1 MRKSFIVVLLCLLAG
16 CSLHKIA
23 FQNDNIMAELDL
35 TTLTNLTADFAEEKV
50 IEFET
55 FSNLILEGDFIVI
68 FRQSEVESIV
78 VKSRKKNTLKYIRHN
93 YEENTLRIYRKNKF
107 FNWGLTWLASENLD
121 VVLKDVNNIPMIQIY
136 ITAPDVETITLKKE
150 AKLLMSSVSIENIAD
165 MITLHKERNLRLP
178 NVVLDKLTLNVNKSS
193 SANLLNIELN
203 ELNINTSGHDTE
215 MEIHLSGKVD
225 QLAVTKKCSG
235 TIYGNDLSAQF
246 AKIRTSNGD
255 IHIHSVNS
263 LEAHIS
269 SLGRIRVYNE
279 PEIVNITGKANRVR
293 FN

>member
-1 MRKSFIVVLLCLLAG
+1 MKKLMTVLLLLTVISFLAS

-23 FQNDNIMAELDL
+23 FQNDSIMAELDF

-50 IEFET
+50 IEFEA

-68 FRQSEVESIV
+68 FTQSEVESIV

-93 YEENTLRIYRKNKF
+93 YDENTLRIYRKNKF
-107 FNWGLTWLASENLD
+107 FNWGFSWLASENID

-136 ITAPDVETITLKKE
+136 ITAP
-150 AKLLMSSVSIENIAD
+150 N
-165 MITLHKERNLRLP
+165 
-178 NVVLDKLTLNVNKSS
+178 
-193 SANLLNIELN
+193 N
-203 ELNINTSGHDTE
+203 ELNINTSGHDVE

-225 QLAVTKKCSG
+225 QLTVTKKCSG
-235 TIYGNDLSAQF
+235 TIFGNDFSVQN

-255 IHIHSVNS
+255 IHIHSVNT